1 MLLLVLVC
9 LATSV
14 FFSSSMTPNSGYS
27 DKHYPL
33 TYTAFKCPLPS
44 FIDRINGDILKPEW
58 EAIPWSEPF
67 DDIRGSDDAPP
78 SSRPPSGCSTRVKMM
93 WDEKYLYI
101 AALLESLDRTVVT
114 SFTER
119 NSPIFQQD
127 SDFEV
132 FIDPAGSCHNY
143 KELELNAFNT
153 VWNLFLDKPYD
164 DGGQEHSGRVAKD
177 PSDPKYWEVHHQV
190 TSTKIQWGRLN
201 DPNGAIWSLEIAFAH
216 ADSLSKYPSSLKSLF
231 SPRNGLQWRINF
243 SRVEHKGQI
252 NWTWAKQV
260 VWNPQLKRYQGKVAM
275 HLPDAW
281 GYLNFAESRDDKE
294 VVDETFPARFAAM
307 NVYYAQS
314 YYKQLHGK
322 YASTIEDLIPYTDES
337 VLAPFD
343 IHIFTSTDNAEYKAR
358 LHSKK
363 CAVLEASVTNDRH
376 LWSNSS
382 KEFT

>member
-1 MLLLVLVC
+1 MLLLFCLV
-9 LATSV
+9 ASAY
-14 FFSSSMTPNSGYS
+14 FSSSMTTNSGYI

-33 TYTAFKCPLPS
+33 TYTAFKCPSAS
-44 FIDRINGDILKPEW
+44 FIDRINGDIEKPEW
-58 EAIPWSEPF
+58 EDVPWSEPF
-67 DDIRGSDDAPP
+67 DDIRGPGDAPP

-101 AALLESLDRTVVT
+101 AALLESLERTVVT

-153 VWNLFLDKPYD
+153 VWNLLLDKPYD

-177 PSDPKYWEVHHQV
+177 PSDSKYWEVHHEV
-190 TSTKIQWGRLN
+190 TATKIHWGRLN
-201 DPNGAIWSLEIAFAH
+201 DPNGAIWSVEIALAH
-216 ADSLSKYPSSLKSLF
+216 SDSLSMYPSSLKRSF
-231 SPRNGLQWRINF
+231 FPRKGTQWRINF
-243 SRVEHKGQI
+243 SRVEDKGQI

-260 VWNPQLKRYQGKVAM
+260 VWDPKLRRYQGKVAM

-294 VVDETFPARFAAM
+294 IFDETFPVRFAAM
-307 NVYYAQS
+307 NVYYAQR
-314 YYKQLHGK
+314 YYKQLHNK
-322 YASTIEDLIPYTDES
+322 YASTKDELIPYTDES

-343 IHIFTSTDNAEYKAR
+343 IHISTTPNHAEYKANLR
-358 LHSKK
+358 CRKGS
-363 CAVLEASVTNDRH
+363 VLEASVTYDRL
-376 LWSNSS
+376 LWSNS
-382 KEFT
+382 KGM